1 MTKNFRITPNA
12 VRLTLLAL
20 AVAGAGGAIAATT
33 PAAAT
38 GTVVAPI
45 QIAKSADL
53 AFGNFV
59 ASGTL
64 GTVVVTPGG
73 TRTVTGG
80 VTAMNGASSGAAKF
94 DVTGQ
99 SGFGYTITLVAGTL
113 SANGGANTMTFTA
126 VGDVTASGIT
136 SGGAAS
142 GTLTGGA
149 QSIFVGGVLNVA
161 ANQAPGDYA
170 GTVTATVEYN

>member
-12 VRLTLLAL
+12 VRLALLAL
-20 AVAGAGGAIAATT
+20 AVAGAGSAIAAST
-33 PAAAT
+33 PAGAT

-53 AFGNFV
+53 AFGNF
-59 ASGTL
+59 AAGGAL
-64 GTVVVTPGG
+64 GTVIVTPGG

-80 VTAMNGASSGAAKF
+80 VTAMNGGTSGAAKF

-99 SGFGYTITLVAGTL
+99 SGFTYAITLVAGTL

-126 VGDVTASGIT
+126 VGDTTASGIT
-136 SGGAAS
+136 SGGAAT

-149 QSIFVGGVLNVA
+149 QSIYVGGVLNVA
-161 ANQAPGDYA
+161 ANQAPGDYS